1 MPNDEILK
9 TIRLGA
15 MLSVIS
21 IKANTEKLASESI
34 KDLTDSMVALYNDAF
49 QHGFLTAAE
58 QVTKNIEGLTNERT
72 SVYQSE
78 AGCTISEQTGVA
90 DSGGD

>member
-9 TIRLGA
+9 TIQVGA

-21 IKANTEKLASESI
+21 IKANTEKPASESI

-49 QHGFLTAAE
+49 QHGFLTATEKAAANLE
-58 QVTKNIEGLTNERT
+58 VLANERT
-72 SVYQSE
+72 AVYQSE
-78 AGCTISEQTGVA
+78 VSNLVGKQIGVA